1 MNNEGKLKEDLLTL
15 MLAQYQIWTLQSSL
29 LFTDVN
35 VEHCQTMLAL
45 LYTLSEDNK
54 KQVFTSLCKTM
65 MTALDTPP
73 SQLVAMI
80 PLPITRLC
88 LLIEYMMCHLSTAP
102 DELLQQVREP

>member
-1 MNNEGKLKEDLLTL
+1 
-15 MLAQYQIWTLQSSL
+15 
-29 LFTDVN
+29 
-35 VEHCQTMLAL
+35 MLAL

-102 DELLQQVREP
+102 DELLQQVREPQANDMQKLIG